1 MPFQAVVINSSSF
14 AECFNMFS
22 LNLAWSQPLANS
34 NQNLTPWPGC
44 SALCFLHFQP
54 THISA
59 SNIIFLFYLHFPLFI
74 MHYKLEFHSCLWK
87 PASPILT
94 YPLISPSLFTVDL
107 CIPEIKLVW
116 SHTHPIAVAS
126 WVLFSSI
133 SAFHQH
139 HVNLPP
145 CFPGWPSAWQVYGP
159 FPWLGFQ
166 LRDNVSGR
174 AQVMR

>member
-1 MPFQAVVINSSSF
+1 VPFQAVVINSSSF
-14 AECFNMFS
+14 AECFNIFS

-54 THISA
+54 THIGA

-74 MHYKLEFHSCLWK
+74 THYKLEFHSCLWK

-107 CIPEIKLVW
+107 CIPEIKLVK
-116 SHTHPIAVAS
+116 SYTPNC
-126 WVLFSSI
+126 SSQLSTI
-133 SAFHQH
+133 QQH
-139 HVNLPP
+139 I
-145 CFPGWPSAWQVYGP
+145 CFPSASCESPSLL
-159 FPWLGFQ
+159 PWLTECLASLWPFSMAWFSIK
-166 LRDNVSGR
+166 R
-174 AQVMR
+174 